1 MCRSWEHKSSSP
13 PLRHSSHFVRIGWK
27 APIIMLILSPY
38 IFLIQV
44 KVCYASLKLP
54 LQPLNNLPTSDYY
67 YYRRTLVG
75 FNLFLKNTCWVSWN
89 RRKQFT
95 CSSTGHTW
103 RILYGCGCMH
113 VCMLIPLKTKKFQWC
128 SIFFSHSWFACLT
141 GTHGHTNSHIHLYL
155 ITCISIFM
163 HRHVLFNIFAKNVT
177 ASAYG

>member
-1 MCRSWEHKSSSP
+1 MSYKTDTFVCRSWEHKSSSP

-103 RILYGCGCMH
+103 RDIIWLWVHACMYAH
-113 VCMLIPLKTKKFQWC
+113 PFKDKEIPVVLNFFQ
-128 SIFFSHSWFACLT
+128 S
-141 GTHGHTNSHIHLYL
+141 
-155 ITCISIFM
+155 
-163 HRHVLFNIFAKNVT
+163 
-177 ASAYG
+177 